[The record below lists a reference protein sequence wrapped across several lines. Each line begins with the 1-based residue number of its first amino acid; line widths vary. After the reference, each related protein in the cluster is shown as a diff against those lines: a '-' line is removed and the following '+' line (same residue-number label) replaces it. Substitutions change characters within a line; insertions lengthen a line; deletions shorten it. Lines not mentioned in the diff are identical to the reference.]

1 MKRKN
6 KLILTVLGLTLST
19 QLLANDVKISE
30 TELKVFTAQKFKID
44 FDKQNDETKTKI
56 KNEFEKNAKFA
67 DKLIS
72 TNMKSDIDFKIA
84 SRQIAIDI
92 WVQKFIRDVKVDDK
106 ILKDLFKKYKPKKA
120 ATYKLR
126 NILVSTENRADKIIT
141 ILSKYKN
148 KKSHLKKFIDL
159 VGYNSFDEQ
168 TAKNEGKIGWIS
180 VNKLDPKV
188 KEALVKAKSNLVK
201 VQIKDRSWQ
210 VLLIEDSTKERV
222 ATFEE
227 SKNELLLVAKQELLK
242 KEIDKIINK

>member
-1 MKRKN
+1 MG
-6 KLILTVLGLTLST
+6 T
-19 QLLANDVKISE
+19 
-30 TELKVFTAQKFKID
+30 
-44 FDKQNDETKTKI
+44 
-56 KNEFEKNAKFA
+56 
-67 DKLIS
+67 
-72 TNMKSDIDFKIA
+72 
-84 SRQIAIDI
+84 
-92 WVQKFIRDVKVDDK
+92 KFIRDVKVDDK
-106 ILKDLFKKYKPKKA
+106 ILKDLFKKYKPKKV

-242 KEIDKIINK
+242 KEITKILESK